1 MTEIWTPERTKSLI
15 QLWAE
20 GHSAR
25 SIAEKLELR
34 SRSAVI
40 GKVRR
45 LDLPTP
51 EVKLA
56 TAARITQ
63 VRKRKQRLAATAARI
78 TQVRKR
84 KQRLAAIPVPADNLS
99 EKALHLEFDQLESRH
114 CRFPYG
120 EGPYTYCGHPKLANT
135 SYCEA
140 HVAYCFEVTA

>member
-1 MTEIWTPERTKSLI
+1 MTETWTPERTKSLI
-15 QLWAE
+15 RLWAE
-20 GHSAR
+20 GYSAR
-25 SIAEKLELR
+25 EIAEKLELH
-34 SRSAVI
+34 SRSMVI

-45 LDLPTP
+45 LALPTP

-63 VRKRKQRLAATAARI
+63 VRKRR
-78 TQVRKR
+78 
-84 KQRLAAIPVPADNLS
+84 QRLAAIPVPADNLS
-99 EKALHLEFDQLESRH
+99 EKALHLEFDELESRH

-120 EGPYTYCGHPKLANT
+120 DGPFTFCGHPKLANT

>member
-51 EVKLA
+51 EVKL
-56 TAARITQ
+56 
-63 VRKRKQRLAATAARI
+63 ATAARI

>member
-1 MTEIWTPERTKSLI
+1 MTETWTPERTKSLI

-20 GHSAR
+20 GYSAR
-25 SIAEKLELR
+25 KIAEKLELH
-34 SRSAVI
+34 SRSMVI

-45 LDLPTP
+45 LALPAP

-63 VRKRKQRLAATAARI
+63 VRKRR
-78 TQVRKR
+78 
-84 KQRLAAIPVPADNLS
+84 QRLAAIPVPADNLS
-99 EKALHLEFDQLESRH
+99 EKALHLEFDELESRH

-120 EGPYTYCGHPKLANT
+120 DGPFTFCGHPKLANT

>member
-1 MTEIWTPERTKSLI
+1 MTETWTPERTKSLI

-20 GHSAR
+20 GYSAR
-25 SIAEKLELR
+25 KIAEKLELH
-34 SRSAVI
+34 SRSMVI

-63 VRKRKQRLAATAARI
+63 VRKRR
-78 TQVRKR
+78 
-84 KQRLAAIPVPADNLS
+84 QRLAAIPVLADNLS
-99 EKALHLEFDQLESRH
+99 EKALHLEFDELEPRH

-140 HVAYCFEVTA
+140 HVAYCFEVTR

>member
-1 MTEIWTPERTKSLI
+1 MSETWTPERTKSLI

-25 SIAEKLELR
+25 RIAEKLELR

-63 VRKRKQRLAATAARI
+63 VRKRRPRF
-78 TQVRKR
+78 
-84 KQRLAAIPVPADNLS
+84 AAIPVPADNLS